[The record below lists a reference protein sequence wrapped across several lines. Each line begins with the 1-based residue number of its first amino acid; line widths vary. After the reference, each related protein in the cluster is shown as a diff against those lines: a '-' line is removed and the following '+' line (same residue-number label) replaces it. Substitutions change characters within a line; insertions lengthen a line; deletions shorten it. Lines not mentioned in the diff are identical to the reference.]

1 MGPAAWFSVKLNT
14 GGYLKKP
21 ETFFFPLP
29 ERLPFL
35 RVNFRFSFF
44 SGMTRFLLCYD
55 STRTAYLFHIT
66 SQRAIGCRRGCL
78 AISSAA
84 ILKSMFEVGD
94 AEGRAVFYKYG

>member
-1 MGPAAWFSVKLNT
+1 MVFSEIKYRGIFKEARDV
-14 GGYLKKP
+14 
-21 ETFFFPLP
+21 FFPLP

-55 STRTAYLFHIT
+55 SARAAYLFHIT
-66 SQRAIGCRRGCL
+66 SQRPIGCRRGCL

-84 ILKSMFEVGD
+84 ILKSMLEVGD

>member
-1 MGPAAWFSVKLNT
+1 MGPAAWFSMKLNT

-21 ETFFFPLP
+21 ETFFPP
-29 ERLPFL
+29 SRETPIL

-55 STRTAYLFHIT
+55 SARAAYLFHIN

-78 AISSAA
+78 AVSSAA
-84 ILKSMFEVGD
+84 ILKSTFEVGD